1 MSGHISLS
9 LSQTLFL
16 HVCLSDVE
24 QPLHSIGKRVE
35 NGSFERPNHRI
46 PRARELFSYSPSRIS
61 CTVKHWKWQLPLFIQ
76 CFMYETCRHIENGS
90 KASYINSLF
99 ALLGE
104 QRKNNIQSKHNKYEH
119 CDGTFFLVSL
129 LLLLSFMFQGFC
141 PHFFADVTSNS
152 IALDLMNDIVCQTI
166 SINVLLYFKFI
177 ATLLF
182 LLNSIQFD
190 VISYLLVLFG
200 CCSDAVL
207 LQYSHSMNIAILLV
221 FTRVHILKRLQ
232 TLNNIVNT

>member
-1 MSGHISLS
+1 M
-9 LSQTLFL
+9 
-16 HVCLSDVE
+16 
-24 QPLHSIGKRVE
+24 
-35 NGSFERPNHRI
+35 
-46 PRARELFSYSPSRIS
+46 S

-166 SINVLLYFKFI
+166 SINVLLYFRFI
-177 ATLLF
+177 AIFLF

-200 CCSDAVL
+200 CCSA
-207 LQYSHSMNIAILLV
+207 AIL
-221 FTRVHILKRLQ
+221 
-232 TLNNIVNT
+232 TLNEHRNPFGIHACAHIKTPADIQQHRQHVMHQLDMTCTMHKRMHLVNNVHKFYWVHWLHARSFVSVL